1 MGDERVMA
9 GACEEGLL
17 EGVGEPASEC
27 GGGGDEG
34 GAPTSHVRPLE
45 QYSAREIGLEGERLA
60 ASFLERRGYEILERN
75 WRTTVGEADIVALA
89 PPEAPCGQEG
99 WSCPSCP
106 ALERDEC
113 PAGIRPGEPGED
125 ATPEASPPGAAE
137 GHAQGAAS
145 ASPTGDT
152 PADLLEQGPDLTE
165 RQVVLVEVKTRLVLG
180 EGADAVP
187 ELAVGR
193 RKQHRYRRIAL
204 MYLALHSEYSA
215 IRFDVIAIN
224 IAGERVAHLR
234 HLLGAFSWED

>member
-1 MGDERVMA
+1 MGDEIGVTGA
-9 GACEEGLL
+9 YEDGLLQGVGAAACEGD
-17 EGVGEPASEC
+17 GPAA
-27 GGGGDEG
+27 GW
-34 GAPTSHVRPLE
+34 VRPLE
-45 QYSAREIGLEGERLA
+45 QYSAREIGQEGERLA

-113 PAGIRPGEPGED
+113 PAGIRPGEPGE
-125 ATPEASPPGAAE
+125 ASAAVPPPSSPEGQ
-137 GHAQGAAS
+137 AQGEVSTAS
-145 ASPTGDT
+145 GEDT
-152 PADLLEQGPDLTE
+152 PADLLEQEPDRSE

-180 EGADAVP
+180 EGSDAVP

-224 IAGERVAHLR
+224 IASERVAHLR